1 MSDTYDRLAQ
11 LLTAKFDVPAQAIG
25 PEATLHDLGLDS
37 LAVVELFVH
46 VDQEWHIPVD
56 EDEAEPE
63 QTVHQVAAYVDA
75 CAVRQG
81 PRTV

>member
-1 MSDTYDRLAQ
+1 MS
-11 LLTAKFDVPAQAIG
+11 
-25 PEATLHDLGLDS
+25 
-37 LAVVELFVH
+37 LFVH
-46 VDQEWHIPVD
+46 VDQEWNIPVD